1 MRARLSLLI
10 DYDCF
15 TSSSLIEGGVVLSF
29 FFAVEITTH
38 CRPLTYCSKLV
49 SSKTIVRLISP
60 DDKLNVASTRC
71 TSDSN
76 VRWVAF
82 HLTPTEARIRGSR
95 WTWPVVWINLT
106 SHLWAFSDVYKKYAK
121 IPAVRCP
128 KPRHGGRQGI
138 RFGRHRGLAW
148 VWANQLKACC
158 SYRRSGTVMCN
169 KNCWEKNFPRVEWL
183 LLLCSYF
190 PVMMSHH

>member
-1 MRARLSLLI
+1 MW
-10 DYDCF
+10 
-15 TSSSLIEGGVVLSF
+15 SSL

-106 SHLWAFSDVYKKYAK
+106 SHLWAFSDVFVKKYAK

-169 KNCWEKNFPRVEWL
+169 ENCWTFFFPRMEWL

>member
-1 MRARLSLLI
+1 MIVSPPP
-10 DYDCF
+10 
-15 TSSSLIEGGVVLSF
+15 LIEGGVVRF

-106 SHLWAFSDVYKKYAK
+106 SHLWAFSDVYKKICQDTSCALSQAPSRWQARDTVRTPQRPRLGMSQSAK
-121 IPAVRCP
+121 
-128 KPRHGGRQGI
+128 
-138 RFGRHRGLAW
+138 GL
-148 VWANQLKACC
+148 LFL
-158 SYRRSGTVMCN
+158 S
-169 KNCWEKNFPRVEWL
+169 
-183 LLLCSYF
+183 
-190 PVMMSHH
+190 